1 MRALPGDG
9 ASAIMGIERR
19 VASLGLASTG
29 VLAVAWIL
37 RMAVQVMAFRDPFVP
52 LWDDVSLLLFEVFWG
67 TVWMAQGGVLVLL
80 TAALWLA
87 RRRSSANEPTP
98 HDASPV
104 PSLAWSAAALLVV
117 GLSATLALSGHAVGV
132 DSGRALAVTADVV
145 HTLAAGSW
153 IGSLAVILTV
163 GRTNGAEGPTIFGAQ
178 IRSFSP
184 MALVSGIA
192 LVSMGVVLAWT
203 HLHAVS
209 DLWTL
214 PYGRILS
221 AKVALVLVI
230 FGLGAWNWR
239 RGLPDCDTPDG
250 AQAVRGRATWE
261 VSLALGVILLT
272 AVLVHSPK
280 P

>member
-1 MRALPGDG
+1 M
-9 ASAIMGIERR
+9 
-19 VASLGLASTG
+19 V
-29 VLAVAWIL
+29 
-37 RMAVQVMAFRDPFVP
+37 VQVIGFRDPFAP
-52 LWDDVSLLLFEVFWG
+52 LWDDVSLLLFQVFWG
-67 TVWMAQGGVLVLL
+67 TVWMAQGVVLVLL
-80 TAALWLA
+80 AAALWLA
-87 RRRSSANEPTP
+87 RRRGATIAGEPSEGLP
-98 HDASPV
+98 SEGLAS
-104 PSLAWSAAALLVV
+104 LGAGWAAAAVLMVALA
-117 GLSATLALSGHAVGV
+117 ATLALSGHAMGA
-132 DSGRALAVTADVV
+132 DSGRALAVTADGI

-153 IGSLAVILTV
+153 IGSLTVILTV
-163 GRTNGAEGPTIFGAQ
+163 GRAGGAGGPAVFAAQ

-184 MALVSGIA
+184 MALVSGAA

-239 RGLPDCDTPDG
+239 RGLADCDTEDG
-250 AQAVRGRATWE
+250 ADAVRRRATWE
-261 VSLALGVILLT
+261 VSLAVGVILVT